1 MQHAQRR
8 PHVARRDL
16 RRNTL
21 PALLLTLG
29 GGAFAGLATQS
40 ASAAP
45 AQQDRPASVL
55 ASSGGASRLDAGD
68 PQRASRSRPLQIAPV
83 APPPAAPLPA
93 APVPVPPVPPPV
105 LPPPVPP
112 PALPAPPAPVMAAP
126 VPKPKPSVTR
136 AKPTPVARIS
146 GACPVPAASFTD
158 TFGAPRSG
166 GRGHQ
171 GTDLMAPSGSP
182 AYAVAAGVVRTT
194 SSGSGGISLYLTAND
209 GTVYF
214 YAHNSANVARS
225 GQRVEAGQL
234 IAKVGSTGNA
244 SGGASHVHFEQQP
257 GGGRA
262 INSYPLARRLCG

>member
-1 MQHAQRR
+1 MLHPQRR

-16 RRNTL
+16 RRSTL

-29 GGAFAGLATQS
+29 GGAFAGLAAQS

-45 AQQDRPASVL
+45 AQQDRPVSVL
-55 ASSGGASRLDAGD
+55 ASSEGPSRLDTGD
-68 PQRASRSRPLQIAPV
+68 PPRASRSRPLQT
-83 APPPAAPLPA
+83 APPALPPSADPGPPA
-93 APVPVPPVPPPV
+93 PVPPVTEPPATVP
-105 LPPPVPP
+105 PPPVPP
-112 PALPAPPAPVMAAP
+112 PALPAPVAPAPVP
-126 VPKPKPSVTR
+126 EPKPSAR
-136 AKPTPVARIS
+136 KAKPSPSARIA
-146 GACPVPAASFTD
+146 GACPVPAARFTD

-166 GRGHQ
+166 GRRHQ
-171 GTDLMAPSGSP
+171 GTDLMASSGSP

-234 IAKVGSTGNA
+234 VAKVGSTGNA

>member
-1 MQHAQRR
+1 MLHAQRR

-16 RRNTL
+16 RRSTL

-45 AQQDRPASVL
+45 AQQDRPVSVL
-55 ASSGGASRLDAGD
+55 ASSEGPSRLDTGD
-68 PQRASRSRPLQIAPV
+68 PPRASRSRPLQAAPTEPPP
-83 APPPAAPLPA
+83 PPPAPEPEPVPP
-93 APVPVPPVPPPV
+93 APVP
-105 LPPPVPP
+105 PPPVPP
-112 PALPAPPAPVMAAP
+112 PAPPAPVAAAP
-126 VPKPKPSVTR
+126 VPKSKPSASR
-136 AKPTPVARIS
+136 AKPSPVARIS
-146 GACPVPAASFTD
+146 GACPVPAASFSD

-166 GRGHQ
+166 GRAHQ
-171 GTDLMAPSGSP
+171 GTDLMAPTGTP
-182 AYAVAAGVVRTT
+182 AYAVAAGVVRNT
-194 SSGSGGISLYLTAND
+194 SSGAGGISLYLTAND

-225 GQRVEAGQL
+225 GQRVQAGQL

-244 SGGASHVHFEQQP
+244 SGSSPHVHFEQKP

-262 INSYPLARRLCG
+262 INSYPLVRRLCS